1 MLSLPNRK
9 RERRRTIN
17 KLKKTKLKQAQLQL
31 QKPKIKPPR
40 MPKSFKSKSQ
50 KPQSKVK
57 MPNLLKKMRKIPALT
72 TELFRTKL
80 DLIKIRNKTR

>member
-9 RERRRTIN
+9 RERRTIN
-17 KLKKTKLKQAQLQL
+17 KLKKKKLKQAQLL
-31 QKPKIKPPR
+31 MQKPRIKPPR

-57 MPNLLKKMRKIPALT
+57 MPNLLKKMRKTPALT
-72 TELFRTKL
+72 TELFKIKL
-80 DLIKIRNKTR
+80 EPIKIKSKTR